1 MPAELKTA
9 SEGERRRRAAMRFI
23 VTLGVVSLFADMT
36 YEGARSI
43 VGPYLQTLGASGFE
57 MGLVVGLGE
66 MCAASLRYFTGRL
79 ADRTRAYW
87 GLAIAGYAVN
97 LVVVPALAFVG
108 NWQMAALLVIAE
120 RTGKALRG
128 PARDVLLS
136 EATGEVGHGWGYGIH
151 SAMDQTGAVLGP
163 LWVALAVER
172 AHGFRQAFVPLL
184 LPAAAAL
191 TALLVAKALHPSR
204 GGAAPT
210 PATIVLPQ
218 VFWLYAIAA
227 GLLAFGYLD
236 FPFFAY
242 FWVKHALFHDPVV
255 PVLYAGA
262 MGCEGAV
269 GLALGRLYDRWGI
282 ATLSAATLV
291 SLLALPLGFLGGP
304 PAALA
309 AIVCWAVGTGAQS
322 ACLRSGIAQVVSM
335 NKRGSAFG
343 TFHAIWGVSWFL
355 GSALLGLLLD
365 RDLAAMIAVGMAA
378 QAMGALL
385 FLLLRRPLARA
396 RALP

>member
-1 MPAELKTA
+1 MPPELDSL
-9 SEGERRRRAAMRFI
+9 SESARRRRAAMRFI

-36 YEGARSI
+36 YEGARAI

-87 GLAIAGYAVN
+87 GLAIGGYAVN
-97 LVVVPALAFVG
+97 LIVVPALAFVG

-163 LWVALAVER
+163 LWVAMAVAR
-172 AHGFRQAFVPLL
+172 THGFRSAFLPLAV
-184 LPAAAAL
+184 PAAAAL
-191 TALLVAKALHPSR
+191 TALLVAKALHPTR
-204 GGAAPT
+204 GSAAPT
-210 PATIVLPQ
+210 PGIIVLPQ
-218 VFWLYAIAA
+218 VFWLYSIAA

-242 FWVKHALFHDPVV
+242 FWVKHALFRDPLI
-255 PVLYAGA
+255 PLLYAGA

-269 GLALGRLYDRWGI
+269 GLGLGRLYDRWGI
-282 ATLSAATLV
+282 GTLSAATFV

-304 PAALA
+304 KAALA

-343 TFHAIWGVSWFL
+343 AFHAVWGVSWFA

-365 RDLAAMIAVGMAA
+365 RDLAAMIALGMAA
-378 QAMGALL
+378 QAAGAVL

-396 RALP
+396 RA